1 MSSNNSRD
9 YSTPGKREATL
20 RQLLKGIDDKFAAS
34 DVIRVDGQPYTKA
47 EFRAKIAA
55 ALKPEQDCRDAH
67 GQLARACQVRKA
79 NAKPTDNLI
88 VLTKK
93 ALVTHYGEN
102 KPTTLLAFGVKP
114 PKKRRKATVAE
125 KVDAAEKARQTR
137 IARGTKGPKQKRA
150 IKGKLG

>member
-34 DVIRVDGQPYTKA
+34 DVIRIDGQPYTKA

-55 ALKPEQDCRDAH
+55 ALKPEEDCREAH
-67 GQLARACQVRKA
+67 AQLARACTVRKA
-79 NAKPTDNLI
+79 NAKPTDTLI
-88 VLTKK
+88 TLTKK
-93 ALVTHYGEN
+93 ALVSHYGAS
-102 KPTTLLAFGVKP
+102 KATTLLAFGVNA

-137 IARGTKGPKQKRA
+137 LARGTKGPKAKRA
-150 IKGKLG
+150 IKGTLA